1 MKIIRRS
8 LLLALLIFSFIS
20 YSQVENVPLNHPV
33 YIFLK
38 QMKVK
43 NIIPYISEDVPNLS
57 RFEVKGYLQEVESKY
72 DQLSST
78 ERNLL
83 NRYKVDFYEVLDTAN
98 TNYFFNPNE
107 DFGESLAG
115 LFSNKIKYF
124 YAYSEESANIFIEV
138 LGDYYYGQQFK
149 PEVNNSH
156 LFDIGFR
163 MRGTVFDHL
172 GYNLTVLKGGAAGSR
187 SVAEL
192 IYPKLLQSYKWV
204 ENGENI
210 GNYDF
215 TEGYIK
221 YYTEPAKDMGLTFQ
235 LGREFKTIGYGYG
248 NKLVLSGLGPSLD
261 FIQFDFD
268 YGIVHF
274 TSIHGTT
281 VGNMS
286 FNYDDRYTK
295 FWTFNRLKLSF
306 QNLFEI
312 GIGESVVYSDRGI
325 DISYLTPVGFYK
337 FIEHSTQDRDN
348 ANLYF
353 DLQTNFID
361 NLELQGTFLLD
372 ENILSNLQ
380 DLDSYK
386 NKTAYQLGLFW
397 YEAFTLNDLSFI
409 FEYTK
414 IRPYVYTHYNPKIT
428 YTGWGFNLGHPIGP
442 NSDELLSK
450 LSYDVNDWMR
460 VSLNYRYIRSG
471 ENVYDTS
478 GTLIKN
484 VGGDIEISHGPQPQ
498 NETAIF
504 LDGIRINNNIFEAG
518 IRVEP
523 IRDFIFSF
531 LYQYNYE
538 KNLTLN
544 LTNHQSY
551 CVLKFQIGY

>member
-1 MKIIRRS
+1 MKIIHRS
-8 LLLALLIFSFIS
+8 LLLALLFFFATI

-57 RFEVKGYLQEVESKY
+57 RFQVKGYLQEVEKKY
-72 DQLSST
+72 DHLSIT
-78 ERNLL
+78 EKNLF
-83 NRYKVDFYEVLDTAN
+83 NRYKIDFYEVLDSAN

-107 DFGESLAG
+107 DFGESLTG

-124 YAYSEESANIFIEV
+124 YAFSEEDANLFMEI
-138 LGDYYYGQQFK
+138 LGDYYYGQQFE

-163 MRGTVFDHL
+163 MRGSVFNHL
-172 GYNLTVLKGGAAGSR
+172 GYNLTVLKGGAAGNR
-187 SVAEL
+187 QVAEL
-192 IYPKLLQSYKWV
+192 IQPKVLQSYKWV
-204 ENGENI
+204 ENAENI

-215 TEGYIK
+215 TEGYLK
-221 YYTEPAKDMGLTFQ
+221 YYTEPAKEMGLTFQ

-261 FIQFDFD
+261 FLQFDFD

-286 FNYDDRYTK
+286 SDVEDRYSK
-295 FWTFNRLKLSF
+295 FWVFNRLKLSL

-312 GIGESVVYSDRGI
+312 GIGESVVYSERGI
-325 DISYLTPVGFYK
+325 DISYLTPIGFYK

-353 DLQTNFID
+353 DIQTNFIK
-361 NLELQGTFLLD
+361 NLEFQATFLLD

-380 DLDSYK
+380 DLDNYK

-397 YEAFTLNDLSFI
+397 YEAFTLNDLSLI
-409 FEYTK
+409 VEYTK
-414 IRPYVYTHYNPKIT
+414 IRPYVYSHYNPKNS
-428 YTGWGFNLGHPIGP
+428 YTGWGVNLGHPIGP
-442 NSDELLSK
+442 NADEIFSRF
-450 LSYDVNDWMR
+450 SYDVNEWMR
-460 VSLNYRYIRSG
+460 LSFDYRYIRRG

-484 VGGDIEISHGPQPQ
+484 VGGDLEINHGSQPQ
-498 NETAIF
+498 SETAIF
-504 LDGIRINNNIFEAG
+504 LEGIRIDNNIFEVG
-518 IRVEP
+518 LRVEP
-523 IRDFIFSF
+523 IRDFIFYF
-531 LYQYNYE
+531 IYNYDYE
-538 KNLTLN
+538 KNLTLGGFN
-544 LTNHQSY
+544 KQSY
-551 CVLKFQIGY
+551 GLIKFQLGY

>member
-1 MKIIRRS
+1 MKIIHRS
-8 LLLALLIFSFIS
+8 LLLALLFFFATI

-57 RFEVKGYLQEVESKY
+57 RFQVKGYLQEVEKKY
-72 DQLSST
+72 DHLSST
-78 ERNLL
+78 EKNLF
-83 NRYKVDFYEVLDTAN
+83 NRYKIDFYEVLDSAN

-107 DFGESLAG
+107 DFGESLTG

-124 YAYSEESANIFIEV
+124 YAFSEEDANLFMEI
-138 LGDYYYGQQFK
+138 LGDYYYGQQFE

-163 MRGTVFDHL
+163 IRGTVFNHL
-172 GYNLTVLKGGAAGSR
+172 GYNLTVLKGGAAGNR
-187 SVAEL
+187 QVAEL
-192 IYPKLLQSYKWV
+192 IQPKVLQSYKWV
-204 ENGENI
+204 ENAENI

-215 TEGYIK
+215 TEGYLK
-221 YYTEPAKDMGLTFQ
+221 YYTEPAKEMGLTFQ

-261 FIQFDFD
+261 FLQFDFD

-286 FNYDDRYTK
+286 SDVEDRYSK
-295 FWTFNRLKLSF
+295 FWVFNRLKLSL

-312 GIGESVVYSDRGI
+312 GIGESVVYSERGI
-325 DISYLTPVGFYK
+325 DISYLTPIGFYK

-353 DLQTNFID
+353 DIQTNFIK
-361 NLELQGTFLLD
+361 NLEFQATFLLD

-380 DLDSYK
+380 DLDNYK

-397 YEAFTLNDLSFI
+397 YEAFTLNDLSLVV
-409 FEYTK
+409 EYTK
-414 IRPYVYTHYNPKIT
+414 IRPYVYSHYNPKNS
-428 YTGWGFNLGHPIGP
+428 YTGWGVNLGHPIGP
-442 NSDELLSK
+442 NADEIFSRF
-450 LSYDVNDWMR
+450 SYDVNEWMR
-460 VSLNYRYIRSG
+460 LSFDYRYIRRG

-484 VGGDIEISHGPQPQ
+484 VGGDLEINHGSQPQ
-498 NETAIF
+498 SETAIF
-504 LDGIRINNNIFEAG
+504 LEGIRIDNNIFEVG
-518 IRVEP
+518 LRVEP
-523 IRDFIFSF
+523 IRDFIFYF
-531 LYQYNYE
+531 IYNYDYE
-538 KNLTLN
+538 KNLTLGGFN
-544 LTNHQSY
+544 KQSY
-551 CVLKFQIGY
+551 GLIKFQLGY